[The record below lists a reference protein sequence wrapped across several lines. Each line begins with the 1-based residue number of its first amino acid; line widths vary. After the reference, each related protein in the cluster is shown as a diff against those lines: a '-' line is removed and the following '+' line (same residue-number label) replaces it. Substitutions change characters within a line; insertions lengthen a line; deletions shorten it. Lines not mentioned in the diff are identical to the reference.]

1 MTNLNAEHER
11 LTRELRNFQD
21 IAKYLVADDE
31 ELPQVPGFDIC
42 GVTLPLSGVVGGDHI
57 IYLDFNK
64 RFDIEA
70 RIRRA
75 EQHSDAQLAANL
87 KACRNTAGIVILDVS
102 GHHVTDALLAAML
115 HQAFLLGA
123 LYELDAK
130 GRITRK
136 LFENLNT
143 RFYNS
148 SGPEKFITMIYGEML
163 EGARFRFI
171 SAGHPV
177 PLVFSHQHDRLMP
190 IDASAYASCLP
201 LGLMPSLDDIDRD
214 RLQTHRLKDKYETNE
229 WVLMGEGDMLL
240 LHTDGLFDRGEE
252 SESAG
257 CVERI
262 LRESKR
268 LPARHVVD
276 RLAEHVRTRGPQYD
290 DVTIVIIKRVADY
303 TAP

>member
-1 MTNLNAEHER
+1 VNHAGDGAAVDA

-21 IAKYLVADDE
+21 IAQHLIAGDH

-42 GVTLPLSGVVGGDHI
+42 GMSLPLHGVVGGDHL
-57 IYLDFNK
+57 IYLDFNR
-64 RFDIEA
+64 RFDIDA

-75 EQHSDAQLAANL
+75 ERQGRVELGTNL
-87 KACRNTAGIVILDVS
+87 KACRNTAGILILDVS

-123 LYELDAK
+123 LYELDAT

-148 SGPEKFITMIYGEML
+148 SGPDKFITMIYGEML

-177 PLVFSHQHDRLMP
+177 PLVFSREHDRLMP
-190 IDASAYASCLP
+190 LDTSTYVSCPP
-201 LGLMPSLDDIDRD
+201 LGLMPSFDDIDRGETNNV
-214 RLQTHRLKDKYETNE
+214 RFKEKYETNE
-229 WVLMGEGDMLL
+229 WALMGDGDMLL
-240 LHTDGLFDRGEE
+240 LYTDGLLENAED
-252 SESAG
+252 ANALA
-257 CVERI
+257 VEGL
-262 LRESKR
+262 LRDLKH
-268 LPARHVVD
+268 LPARVIVD
-276 RLAEHVRTRGPQYD
+276 RLAEYVRGRGPQGD
-290 DVTIVIIKRVADY
+290 DVTFVLIKRV
-303 TAP
+303 